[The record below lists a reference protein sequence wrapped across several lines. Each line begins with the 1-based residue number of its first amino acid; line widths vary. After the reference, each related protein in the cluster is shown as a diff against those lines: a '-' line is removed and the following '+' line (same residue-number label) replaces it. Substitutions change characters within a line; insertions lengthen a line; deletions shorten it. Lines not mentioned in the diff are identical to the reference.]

1 MAYYKKP
8 SNVIKFII
16 KKTTMFKS
24 FTIAAIA
31 AVASATQWGGYGRQE
46 AAQPAY
52 AVPEYNQNVDVSK
65 RNPERYDDD
74 VVYNKRG
81 VSYEYGRNDGYDD
94 GYRNVGYGDQGRRHG
109 NLDLDDTRQSL
120 PYGAQRSDS
129 RREDSDK
136 NTDNESYSNSHENGD
151 HQNQEFGE
159 KDVRYDDD
167 LDARGLSGLTG
178 GSREQSYGSYG
189 SYSGARFGG
198 SSYDDADYAYGYDNS
213 YGAPSRSYGGY
224 SDESDYGYGSP
235 ARSYSDDQ
243 GYGAYDSGYGYEQD
257 RSYGLDTGYGR
268 DSGYGRQE
276 QSYGL
281 DLSYGRR
288 SPYEQDRSYGKQEQS
303 YGLDLSYGRSSPY
316 EQDRSYGLDTG
327 YGRDSGYGRQEQSYG
342 LDLSYG
348 RRQEAAQ
355 PAYAVPE
362 YNQNVDVSKRNPERY
377 DDDVV
382 YNKRGVSYEYG
393 RNDGYDDGYRNVGY
407 GDQGRRHGNLDLD
420 DTRQSLPYGAQRSD
434 SRREDSDKNT
444 DNESYS
450 NSHENGDH

>member
-288 SPYEQDRSYGKQEQS
+288 
-303 YGLDLSYGRSSPY
+303 
-316 EQDRSYGLDTG
+316 
-327 YGRDSGYGRQEQSYG
+327 
-342 LDLSYG
+342 
-348 RRQEAAQ
+348 QEAAQ

-362 YNQNVDVSKRNPERY
+362 YNQDVDVSKRNPERY